1 MKAHKILKDG
11 KKSPKKFFFLYFICI
26 FLVVI
31 SALMAVKKVE
41 DEKPNAID
49 LSQTGGLGTET
60 EKYVYLRIDELTDAI
75 AVSSNDEDEKYYLAI
90 SDSYWYVVRLS
101 KTDLEELKDIQAY
114 TYGEIDNKPASVT
127 VYGITEE
134 VPEQI
139 REYAV
144 EFFNEGLEDDQKITV
159 EDFESYFGSV
169 MLDTA
174 RDPVDLTLET
184 VVALIS
190 IITLIV
196 GIILQMSNKFIKLKV
211 FRYLE
216 KNNYEKELEK
226 QLEDSVEET
235 FFNDKLII
243 TKDFLVDTTKD
254 SFVAVKFLDIKWI
267 YTHRL
272 KYYGVV
278 SISNNI
284 IVVLKDAKTQL
295 QFLDTNGK
303 ISDEFEKAFDKICE
317 KLPSDSLKGY
327 TQENITEFKEYKRIM
342 KINKK

>member
-31 SALMAVKKVE
+31 SSLMAVKKVE
-41 DEKPNAID
+41 DEKHNAID
-49 LSQTGGLGTET
+49 LSQTGGLGTEA

-127 VYGITEE
+127 VYGITEK

-144 EFFNEGLEDDQKITV
+144 EFFNKEHEDDQKITV

-174 RDPVDLTLET
+174 RDSVDLT
-184 VVALIS
+184 
-190 IITLIV
+190 
-196 GIILQMSNKFIKLKV
+196 
-211 FRYLE
+211 LE

-303 ISDEFEKAFDKICE
+303 ISDEFEKAFDKICD
-317 KLPSDSLKGY
+317 KLPNDSLKGY
-327 TQENITEFKEYKRIM
+327 TQENIIEFKEFK
-342 KINKK
+342 